1 MLQVGAPIDRDTCFR
16 CADLS
21 RVGHAPETT
30 GRSGAGSGACGSGVQ
45 TTGSL
50 FRGTYTGTS
59 RAHANSGSYSGA
71 KTNDH
76 GAATAGRM
84 DVGCKAP
91 DCSGSSGI
99 RSNATRSKIPGS
111 VRSKLLDRRS
121 GRTALRPVAKPL
133 KRISHLGQLRTTRS
147 IPRAVVR
154 AHPRF
159 QR

>member
-1 MLQVGAPIDRDTCFR
+1 MLQVGAPIGRDTCFG

-21 RVGHAPETT
+21 RVGCAIETA
-30 GRSGAGSGACGSGVQ
+30 GRSGAGGRTRARGVQ
-45 TTGSL
+45 ATSSCP
-50 FRGTYTGTS
+50 RGKYTGAS
-59 RAHANSGSYSGA
+59 RTHANSDSYSGT

-91 DCSGSSGI
+91 VCSGSSGI
-99 RSNATRSKIPGS
+99 RSNATRSKIPRS

-133 KRISHLGQLRTTRS
+133 KRITHLEQHYSVNSLELWS
-147 IPRAVVR
+147 E
-154 AHPRF
+154 
-159 QR
+159 